1 MRRDIFNAIADP
13 TRRSILMTLTNKSQ
27 NVNAL
32 ADKFEMT
39 RQAVSLH
46 IKYLQECGV
55 ITVKKEGRERFCNL
69 DAQKLS
75 EVADW
80 LEPFK
85 KMWARKFNELDSLLD
100 ELQTKP
106 KKNL

>member
-1 MRRDIFNAIADP
+1 MKRDVFNAIADP
-13 TRRSILMTLTNKSQ
+13 TRRSILLSLTQKSQ

-32 ADKFEMT
+32 ADKFDMS

-55 ITVKKEGRERFCNL
+55 ISIKKEGRERYCNL
-69 DAQKLS
+69 EAKKLA

-80 LEPFK
+80 LEPFR
-85 KMWARKFNELDSLLD
+85 KMWTGKLNQLGDLLD
-100 ELQTKP
+100 ELKTK
-106 KKNL
+106 